1 MPRMSYNSFLLSLFQ
16 DNFENLEIIDA
27 LVNTNTT
34 LPSIFATFFFFA
46 LLYLSISTFRL
57 YFAQKDTFFLKS
69 GLLFLFSFL
78 ILPYGTI
85 AMTSPYLQVTKK
97 DMIGTNYFN
106 SLSDTDKAYFNYKMN
121 TINEFSRLEVDDEL
135 TLKEALTGFDGKYS
149 SKIYLSDLDK
159 VMTEIKARNT
169 FN

>member
-1 MPRMSYNSFLLSLFQ
+1 
-16 DNFENLEIIDA
+16 
-27 LVNTNTT
+27 
-34 LPSIFATFFFFA
+34 
-46 LLYLSISTFRL
+46 
-57 YFAQKDTFFLKS
+57 
-69 GLLFLFSFL
+69 
-78 ILPYGTI
+78 
-85 AMTSPYLQVTKK
+85 MTSPYLQVTKK